1 MAKII
6 KETWKRKCSIGVE
19 IIYLVTKSVGYFL
32 LPSLTQV
39 QGLEEHFRDSC
50 GGVIKWLDQETYYTA
65 FTEGWG
71 LYAENP
77 LIGED
82 TDVYKD
88 EPLQKYGMLKWQVSI
103 NNRSRQTSWNCQPYS
118 Y

>member
-1 MAKII
+1 MKGLLFLKHQSVLI
-6 KETWKRKCSIGVE
+6 TNS
-19 IIYLVTKSVGYFL
+19 LVSM
-32 LPSLTQV
+32 QV

-50 GGVIKWLDQETYYTA
+50 GGVIKWLDQETHYTA

-82 TDVYKD
+82 TT
-88 EPLQKYGMLKWQVSI
+88 EHIQE
-103 NNRSRQTSWNCQPYS
+103 
-118 Y
+118 

>member
-1 MAKII
+1 M
-6 KETWKRKCSIGVE
+6 
-19 IIYLVTKSVGYFL
+19 
-32 LPSLTQV
+32 

-82 TDVYKD
+82 TDVYED
-88 EPLQKYGMLKWQVSI
+88 EPLQKYGMLKWQVSV
-103 NNRSRQTSWNCQPYS
+103 NNRSSRCHEIVNRTLTQINLFGKLPRLSDFQS
-118 Y
+118 L